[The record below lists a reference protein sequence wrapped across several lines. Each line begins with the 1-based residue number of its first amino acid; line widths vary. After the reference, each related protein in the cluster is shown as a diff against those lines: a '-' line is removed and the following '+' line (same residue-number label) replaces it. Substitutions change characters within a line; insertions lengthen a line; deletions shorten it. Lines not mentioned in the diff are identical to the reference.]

1 MSGGD
6 KHMRDHIDI
15 EYFQAILIVILLF
28 LALGSIIEVPSIHS
42 ITQVGM

>member
-1 MSGGD
+1 
-6 KHMRDHIDI
+6 MRDHIDI

-28 LALGSIIEVPSIHS
+28 FVLGNIIEVPSIHS